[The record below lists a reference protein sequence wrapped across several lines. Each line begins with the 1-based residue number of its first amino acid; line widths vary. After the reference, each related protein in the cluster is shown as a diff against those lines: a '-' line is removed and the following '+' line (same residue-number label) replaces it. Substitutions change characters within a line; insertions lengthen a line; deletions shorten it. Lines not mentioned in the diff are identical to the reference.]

1 MTARKWIIT
10 LVVVVVSAAALGF
23 TKPGHRVLNVIGIA
37 TADDDD
43 DDDNP
48 NCGPTA
54 CNAK

>member
-43 DDDNP
+43 DNP